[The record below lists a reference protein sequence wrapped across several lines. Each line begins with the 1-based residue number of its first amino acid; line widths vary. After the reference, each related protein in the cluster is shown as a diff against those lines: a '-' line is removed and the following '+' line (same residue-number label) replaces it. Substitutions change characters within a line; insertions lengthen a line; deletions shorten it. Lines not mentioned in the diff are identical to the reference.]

1 MRYFLISLILLL
13 LPFTVLGQEN
23 DIITIS
29 SQGSVNLP
37 ADIIRFTINI
47 NADENTPEKAYNL
60 HKKKEAVL
68 VDLLKKFEIKE
79 ENINF
84 EPISVSKK
92 NLRQNNA
99 REENIYQTIQ
109 SVIVNIDDFEAFEK
123 MQVALIENGFDN
135 FKGDFLSSQTEKGK
149 DLAIKQAIENA
160 KEKANLIANEA
171 GIKIGEIEKILY
183 SDRRNWTT
191 RGGLQE
197 VVVTSENNLMQ
208 YKQVVTV
215 TADITIK
222 FQIMR

>member
-99 REENIYQTIQ
+99 
-109 SVIVNIDDFEAFEK
+109 
-123 MQVALIENGFDN
+123 
-135 FKGDFLSSQTEKGK
+135 SS
-149 DLAIKQAIENA
+149 IN
-160 KEKANLIANEA
+160 
-171 GIKIGEIEKILY
+171 
-183 SDRRNWTT
+183 
-191 RGGLQE
+191 
-197 VVVTSENNLMQ
+197 
-208 YKQVVTV
+208 
-215 TADITIK
+215 
-222 FQIMR
+222 

>member
-1 MRYFLISLILLL
+1 M
-13 LPFTVLGQEN
+13 P
-23 DIITIS
+23 
-29 SQGSVNLP
+29 
-37 ADIIRFTINI
+37 
-47 NADENTPEKAYNL
+47 
-60 HKKKEAVL
+60 
-68 VDLLKKFEIKE
+68 
-79 ENINF
+79 
-84 EPISVSKK
+84 
-92 NLRQNNA
+92 
-99 REENIYQTIQ
+99 
-109 SVIVNIDDFEAFEK
+109 
-123 MQVALIENGFDN
+123 VALIENGFDN